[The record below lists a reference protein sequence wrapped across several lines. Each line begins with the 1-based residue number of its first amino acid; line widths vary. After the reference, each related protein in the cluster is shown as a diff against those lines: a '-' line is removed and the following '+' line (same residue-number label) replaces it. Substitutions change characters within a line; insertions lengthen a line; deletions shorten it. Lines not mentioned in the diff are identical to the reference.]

1 MLQIT
6 DVNFDSTTFLIEDNN
21 TSTCKINAADFFQW
35 LAETQN
41 YIHLPDTN
49 QIVIPQVIGRW
60 DNDRQQSYNI
70 TNTGEIY
77 TYQGYY
83 NYLTGMEFDELMVS
97 YLDSV
102 DPVWV
107 ATKQRKSSGL
117 SNKDLFGQMAEAD
130 QHQGDQ
136 RKREEY
142 INRLIETHKA

>member
-6 DVNFDSTTFLIEDNN
+6 DVNFDGTTFLIEDN

-35 LAETQN
+35 LAETKDF
-41 YIHLPDTN
+41 IHLPDSG
-49 QIVIPQVIGRW
+49 QIVVPQVIGRW

>member
-6 DVNFDSTTFLIEDNN
+6 DVNFDGTTFLIEDNN

-41 YIHLPDTN
+41 YIHLPDSG
-49 QIVIPQVIGRW
+49 QIVIPQIIGRW

-107 ATKQRKSSGL
+107 DVYRVAPIDAQEEAYGISDGRKHFNL
-117 SNKDLFGQMAEAD
+117 SL
-130 QHQGDQ
+130 
-136 RKREEY
+136 
-142 INRLIETHKA
+142 IN

>member
-6 DVNFDSTTFLIEDNN
+6 DVNFDGTTFLIEDNN

-60 DNDRQQSYNI
+60 DNERQQSYNI

-117 SNKDLFGQMAEAD
+117 SNKDFFGYMAEAD

>member
-1 MLQIT
+1 VACR
-6 DVNFDSTTFLIEDNN
+6 D
-21 TSTCKINAADFFQW
+21 K
-35 LAETQN
+35 N

-107 ATKQRKSSGL
+107 DVDGVAPIDAQE
-117 SNKDLFGQMAEAD
+117 EAYRD
-130 QHQGDQ
+130 FRRAQA
-136 RKREEY
+136 
-142 INRLIETHKA
+142 L

>member
-6 DVNFDSTTFLIEDNN
+6 DVNFDGTTFLIEDNN

-35 LAETQN
+35 LAESTKC
-41 YIHLPDTN
+41 IHIPDTN
-49 QIVIPQVIGRW
+49 QIVIPQIIGRW

-83 NYLTGMEFDELMVS
+83 NYLTGDEFDELIKS

-117 SNKDLFGQMAEAD
+117 SNKDFFGYMAEAEQYD
-130 QHQGDQ
+130 QDRQSAAAYND
-136 RKREEY
+136 
-142 INRLIETHKA
+142 RLFDAWND

>member
-49 QIVIPQVIGRW
+49 QIIIPQVIGRW
-60 DNDRQQSYNI
+60 DNERQQSYNI

-107 ATKQRKSSGL
+107 DVDGVATTDAQEDAYRDFRRAQEL
-117 SNKDLFGQMAEAD
+117 
-130 QHQGDQ
+130 
-136 RKREEY
+136 
-142 INRLIETHKA
+142 